1 MSGALRATGRQPA
14 ERLAQACDVKVPIA
28 EARGARGRSEPRRES
43 AQRTDAMMQ
52 ETKNEGAIAKRLQS
66 SWWEF
71 GRPADTAPRP
81 LLIFEPGGAI
91 AGNVNRHLVQWRT
104 RDGFVELLSAAGQ
117 VTSRFGEIELD
128 ENRRLKLK
136 GLSLQETGEPAER
149 VLIEAKSMAYDFGS
163 RGAAR
168 RNLVVMRA
176 GNACLFPE
184 WTPTPT
190 RSWDLAISF
199 YGEGRPDWGQEYFH
213 VAKGP
218 KWEPIYLWLSA
229 NPQLLNQY
237 DYIWFP
243 DDDIMTTWKN
253 VDDLFQVCRD
263 YDLQLAQPALTD
275 DSFRNFPVAFQD
287 PNCLLRFTVW
297 VEGMVPLFRADALR
311 LCMPVMQEPSRYGWG
326 HDWIWPMLLG
336 YPPNKIA
343 VIDRCAVKHTRPL
356 GVNTD
361 HQVANAE
368 MSHIVRKFGAR
379 FMDQRVRG
387 RISLSPE
394 PGHFVP

>member
-1 MSGALRATGRQPA
+1 M
-14 ERLAQACDVKVPIA
+14 V
-28 EARGARGRSEPRRES
+28 
-43 AQRTDAMMQ
+43 Q
-52 ETKNEGAIAKRLQS
+52 EGNDEGAIANRLQS

-71 GRPADTAPRP
+71 GRPADTAPKP
-81 LLIFEPGGAI
+81 LLSFERGGGI
-91 AGNVNRHLVQWRT
+91 AGYVNRHQVQWRI
-104 RDGFVELLSAAGQ
+104 RDGFLELLSAAGL

-136 GLSLQETGEPAER
+136 GCSLEETGEMAAR
-149 VLIEAKSMAYDFGS
+149 VLIEAKNIVRDFGS
-163 RGAAR
+163 RSAVR
-168 RNLVVMRA
+168 RNLVIMRA
-176 GNACLFPE
+176 GNAALFPQ

-199 YGEGRPDWGQEYFH
+199 YGEGQPDWGQEYFH

-218 KWEPIYLWLSA
+218 KFYPIYLWLSA
-229 NPQLLNQY
+229 NPQILRHY
-237 DYIWFP
+237 DYIWLP
-243 DDDIMTTWKN
+243 DDDILTTWKN
-253 VDDLFQVCRD
+253 VDDLFQICRD

-275 DSFRNFPVAFQD
+275 DSFRNFPVLFQD
-287 PNCLLRFTVW
+287 PNCLLRFTVF
-297 VEGMVPLFRADALR
+297 VESMVPMFRADALR
-311 LCMPVMQEPSRYGWG
+311 LCMPVMQEPTIYGWG

-343 VIDRCAVKHTRPL
+343 VIDSCAVKHTRPL

-361 HQVANAE
+361 HQVAQAE
-368 MSHIVRKFGAR
+368 MIQIANKFGAR

-387 RISLSPE
+387 RISLTPE